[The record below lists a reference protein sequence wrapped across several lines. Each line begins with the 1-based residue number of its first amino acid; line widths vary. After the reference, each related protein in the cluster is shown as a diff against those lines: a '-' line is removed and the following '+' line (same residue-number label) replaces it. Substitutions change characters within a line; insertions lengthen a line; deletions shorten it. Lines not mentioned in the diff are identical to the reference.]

1 MKLIVV
7 DTQKLITNDKLYN
20 FEVFKENVIAM
31 IKTARENNIEVIY
44 IRHDDG
50 AGFLLTKGEDGFE
63 IYDEFAP
70 LNNEKI
76 YDKVVNSAFR
86 NTGLIE
92 YLNSVNEK
100 TVIIIGL
107 QTDYCI
113 DATVKAGFEHGLEVI
128 VPENCNSTFDNDYMS
143 AENTYKY
150 YNEFIWKNRYAKC
163 LPFREVIEMM
173 K

>member
-31 IKTARENNIEVIY
+31 IKTARKNNIEVIY

-92 YLNSVNEK
+92 YLNRK
-100 TVIIIGL
+100 
-107 QTDYCI
+107 
-113 DATVKAGFEHGLEVI
+113 
-128 VPENCNSTFDNDYMS
+128 
-143 AENTYKY
+143 
-150 YNEFIWKNRYAKC
+150 
-163 LPFREVIEMM
+163 M
-173 K
+173 KKQLSS